1 MGRQKFTLGVISPQQ
16 RPPLTINKPRGIL
29 LHSGRNVGGFFCLF
43 LDGTEEPFYC
53 SCKSQPRFKSQ
64 KGQQDMHQCSKVENT
79 NGVQAQNTWLHTVIL
94 PVMCAA
100 SAARRDT

>member
-1 MGRQKFTLGVISPQQ
+1 MGR
-16 RPPLTINKPRGIL
+16 
-29 LHSGRNVGGFFCLF
+29 HSAHIIDIAFWSKRRQVFSLF

-64 KGQQDMHQCSKVENT
+64 KGQQDMYQCSKVENT
-79 NGVQAQNTWLHTVIL
+79 NGVQAQNRLLLTAIL

-100 SAARRDT
+100 SATRRDT